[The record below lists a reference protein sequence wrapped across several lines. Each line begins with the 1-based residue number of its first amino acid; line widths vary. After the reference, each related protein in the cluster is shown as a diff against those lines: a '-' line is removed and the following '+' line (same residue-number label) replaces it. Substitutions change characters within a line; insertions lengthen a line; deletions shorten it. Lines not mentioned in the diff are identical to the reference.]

1 MPAFEAAIQ
10 EQKTEVDAIVN
21 NSEEPTFENTV
32 EALDRTGLKLD
43 SISGIFFN
51 VLEADGNDEWNE
63 IAEKVSPLLSD
74 LNDGIL
80 LNEALF
86 QRVKTVYDQRESLGL
101 TPEQMRLLTETY
113 KSFVNNGAQ
122 LNPEQKARLMEI
134 NKELALLSL

>member
-1 MPAFEAAIQ
+1 M
-10 EQKTEVDAIVN
+10 
-21 NSEEPTFENTV
+21 
-32 EALDRTGLKLD
+32 
-43 SISGIFFN
+43 
-51 VLEADGNDEWNE
+51 LEADGNDEWNE

-80 LNEALF
+80 LNDALF

-134 NKELALLSL
+134 NKEPGSAEPEVRQQRGSRDQRLSVFREGRGPTEGSARERQSRRSRRGRGSRS

>member
-10 EQKTEVDAIVN
+10 EQKTEVDAIVTN
-21 NSEEPTFENTV
+21 TEEPTFENTIV
-32 EALDRTGLKLD
+32 ALDRTGLKLD

-80 LNEALF
+80 
-86 QRVKTVYDQRESLGL
+86 QIR
-101 TPEQMRLLTETY
+101 
-113 KSFVNNGAQ
+113 
-122 LNPEQKARLMEI
+122 
-134 NKELALLSL
+134 